1 MKKSLNLFNRKKP
14 RRRQREDDFI
24 DYDEQYNDEDYDEGY
39 DDEDYPDEEFEEEYG
54 DEVDDRF
61 EDEDDRYEDDDYPE
75 DDRYEDDEY
84 PDDERY
90 EDEEYPEDDRYEDDE
105 YPEDEEYSD
114 RDYESDDNYDTDYE
128 PVKSQVAEDAKPAAS
143 AVVVPFK
150 ETHRTEIEDNIDED
164 DDYPEE
170 DDRYEDEDYPEED
183 DHYEDDDY
191 PEDDRYEED
200 DYDRDYEDED
210 DYDRD
215 YEEDEDYDQD
225 YEEDYDRG
233 RGGRDDRRNRGGRRD
248 RGRGRDRDDRGESVG
263 ARILEFLGN
272 TSVAERAA
280 AVVAVLLLAGG
291 IAFMAFYSKAKN
303 YAAEVGSFAEVGA
316 DLQVDGVVGS
326 SGLLAIADAEMAR
339 AMAAGMVEEIE
350 EEEEEVPDTASN
362 VTIKMTLT
370 SIKSDMKI
378 KFINS
383 ETKKLVANVPFV
395 VSVVTPDG
403 TKVSYDDHDRDGII
417 YKKDLTAGKYKV
429 TPEALSSEYESY
441 KLDTST
447 QTLTVKDTVEMKAV
461 DVSNEIKKESQVNAA
476 KEDTAVETQIESVLN
491 DTVEWVDSN
500 QNSSTSSDGKYK
512 YEVIDKNDIPD
523 PSNSAKLTLGS
534 VRRMAAARA
543 RTGNEGG
550 DTNLPT
556 TDPATDASTAGTTE
570 GSSDAST
577 AGTTE
582 AGSEASTV
590 EPEKPKDMS
599 VSLTES
605 SIKVGQTTTINVSGP
620 SGYNVSSD
628 NESVATVSGNTVTAK
643 TAGTA
648 KITVKADG
656 YNDASV
662 SITVTE
668 ADKKNMTLSAT
679 SLSIKM
685 GETGK
690 ITVSSGPSSF
700 TVKSSDEKYVKVASD
715 GTITPVAEGSA
726 TITFSADGYNDATAT
741 VTVGKADKK
750 DMTLSV
756 KELTIAI
763 NEKGK
768 ITISSGPSSFS
779 IKSSDEKIAKVASDG
794 TITGVA
800 EGKATITFSADG
812 YNDAAATV
820 TVTKTGTKELVMN
833 VKKVTLV
840 QGQTFKISPK
850 ETSLTVTYKS
860 ENTDIATISGVTITG
875 VKEGKTNIICS
886 CAGYADTKIEITVVS
901 KTTVLKDKNGNVVYV
916 KDSNGNYVE
925 ATYNDYYNGKTFY
938 LKKENDGIRQGWWT
952 IDGKTYYYNKNGE
965 KVTGEQVIKGAKYSF
980 GSDGALSSSS
990 GTMGIDVSKWNGN
1003 INWTQVKNAGVNYAI
1018 IRCGYRGSSAGALIE
1033 DPKFKANIQGAQ
1045 AAGIKVGVYFFS
1057 QAVNEVEAVE
1067 EASMCINLC
1076 KGYSLSFPIYI
1087 DVEAS
1092 HGRGDQISASQR
1104 TANVKAFCGT
1114 IQSAGY
1120 RAGVYSNKT
1129 WFTQYMNTSSLTSY
1143 KIWLAQY
1150 AANVTYTATRYDMWQ
1165 YTSKGSISGISG
1177 NVDMNINYN

>member
-1 MKKSLNLFNRKKP
+1 MKKSMNLFGKKKV
-14 RRRQREDDFI
+14 RRRQREDDFV
-24 DYDEQYNDEDYDEGY
+24 DFDERYDEEYEDGY

-54 DEVDDRF
+54 DEVDDR
-61 EDEDDRYEDDDYPE
+61 
-75 DDRYEDDEY
+75 
-84 PDDERY
+84 Y
-90 EDEEYPEDDRYEDDE
+90 EDEEYPEDDRYEDEEE
-105 YPEDEEYSD
+105 YPEDNRYEDEEEYPEDDRYEDEEEYSD
-114 RDYESDDNYDTDYE
+114 RDYQDEEDYDTDYLPDVSDRIE
-128 PVKSQVAEDAKPAAS
+128 ESNKPS
-143 AVVVPFK
+143 RGVVLPFK
-150 ETHRTEIEDNIDED
+150 ETYPPRNDSDEL
-164 DDYPEE
+164 
-170 DDRYEDEDYPEED
+170 YEDVEDENYSEDEE
-183 DHYEDDDY
+183 
-191 PEDDRYEED
+191 
-200 DYDRDYEDED
+200 DYDRDYEADDDYDYSDED

-215 YEEDEDYDQD
+215 VDD
-225 YEEDYDRG
+225 DYDRDVDDEYEDEYDRG
-233 RGGRDDRRNRGGRRD
+233 YERERSSRLDRGSRSDRGGRGSR
-248 RGRGRDRDDRGESVG
+248 RGRDRDRGGESVG
-263 ARILEFLGN
+263 AKILQFIRN
-272 TSVAERAA
+272 TSVAERAS
-280 AVVAVLLLAGG
+280 AVVALLLIVGG
-291 IAFMAFYSKAKN
+291 IATLMFYIKAKN

-316 DLQVDGVVGS
+316 DLQIDGAVGS

-339 AMAAGMVEEIE
+339 AMAAGLVEEIE
-350 EEEEEVPDTASN
+350 EEEEEVVPDTASN

-403 TKVSYDDHDRDGII
+403 TKISYDDHDRDGII
-417 YKKDLTAGKYKV
+417 YKKDLTAGKYKI
-429 TPEALSSEYESY
+429 TPEALSSEYDSY

-461 DVSNEIKKESQVNAA
+461 DVSNEIKKESQINAA
-476 KEDTAVETQIESVLN
+476 KEDTAVQTQVESVLN

-512 YEVIDKNDIPD
+512 YEVIDKDDIPN
-523 PSNSAKLTLGS
+523 PSSSAMLTIGS
-534 VRRMAAARA
+534 VKRMAAARGRA
-543 RTGNEGG
+543 KEPNPDEAANSNSTE
-550 DTNLPT
+550 
-556 TDPATDASTAGTTE
+556 ASTE
-570 GSSDAST
+570 GSTETPVDPST
-577 AGTTE
+577 GGTTTDSS
-582 AGSEASTV
+582 AGGTTDSSSGSTTT
-590 EPEKPKDMS
+590 ESAQPKDMS

-605 SIKVGQTTTINVSGP
+605 NIKVGQTTTINVSGP
-620 SGYNVSSD
+620 SSYDSSSD
-628 NESVATVSGNTVTAK
+628 NESVATVSGSTVTAK
-643 TAGTA
+643 GVGTA
-648 KITVKADG
+648 KIKISASG
-656 YNDASV
+656 YNDAYV
-662 SITVTE
+662 TVTVTE
-668 ADKKNMTLSAT
+668 ADKKTMTLSTT
-679 SLSIKM
+679 SLAIKM
-685 GETGK
+685 GATGK

-700 TVKSSDEKYVKVASD
+700 NVKSSDEKIAKVASD

-756 KELTIAI
+756 KELTIAV

-768 ITISSGPSSFS
+768 ITITSGPSTFS
-779 IKSSDEKIAKVASDG
+779 VKSSDEKIAKVASDG
-794 TITGVA
+794 TITGIA
-800 EGKATITFSADG
+800 EGKATVTFSADG
-812 YNDAAATV
+812 YNDAAAAI
-820 TVTKTGTKELVMN
+820 TVTKTGTKTLTMN
-833 VKKVTLV
+833 VSKVTLV

-850 ETSLTVTYKS
+850 DTSLTVTYKS
-860 ENTDIATISGVTITG
+860 DNTDIATISGVTITG
-875 VKEGKTNIICS
+875 VKEGKTTITCS
-886 CAGYADTKIEITVVS
+886 CTGYADTKIEVTVVS

-916 KDSNGNYVE
+916 KDADGKYVE

-938 LKKENDGIRQGWWT
+938 LKKENDGVRQGWWT
-952 IDGKTYYYNKNGE
+952 IDGKTYYYTKNGD
-965 KVTGEQVIKGAKYSF
+965 KVTGEQVIKGARYTF

-1003 INWTQVKNAGVNYAI
+1003 INWTSVKNAGVNYAI

-1045 AAGIKVGVYFFS
+1045 AAGIRVGVYFFS

-1076 KGYSLSFPIYI
+1076 KGYNLSFPVYI

-1092 HGRGDQISASQR
+1092 NGRGDQISASQR

-1129 WFTQYMNTSSLTSY
+1129 WFTKYMNASSLTSY